1 MSRRDEVDLSG
12 RVGALRREFDQVFAR
27 PVRAA
32 DGQGIELLA
41 IRVAGDP
48 HALRLS
54 EIAGLFADRPVTP
67 VPGPMA
73 ELRGLA
79 NLRGQ
84 LVPVYDLR
92 LLLGRP
98 AAEPPRW
105 IALAAARPLAL
116 AFDDVDG
123 HVVAAPA
130 DLAAEVGA
138 RGPARQVVRMARGT
152 GLVLLAL
159 PALLDDL
166 ASRARRAG
174 ATKER

>member
-1 MSRRDEVDLSG
+1 MSPRDGAELDG
-12 RVGALRREFDQVFAR
+12 RVEALRREFDGAFAR
-27 PVRAA
+27 PIRAS
-32 DGQGIELLA
+32 DGEGIELLA
-41 IRVAGDP
+41 IRVAGDR

-73 ELRGLA
+73 ELCGLA
-79 NLRGQ
+79 NLRGA

-92 LLLGRP
+92 LLIGRP
-98 AAEPPRW
+98 AADPPRW

-116 AFDDVDG
+116 AFDHVDG
-123 HVVAAPA
+123 HVVASPA
-130 DLAAEVGA
+130 DVAAEAGA
-138 RGPARQVVRMARGT
+138 RGPARQVVRVARGT

-166 ASRARRAG
+166 ATRARRAG
-174 ATKER
+174 AIKER

>member
-1 MSRRDEVDLSG
+1 MDLSG
-12 RVGALRREFDQVFAR
+12 RAEALRREFDDGFAR
-27 PVRAA
+27 PIRAG

-79 NLRGQ
+79 NLRGE

-98 AAEPPRW
+98 AADAPRW
-105 IALAAARPLAL
+105 IALAAARRVGL

-123 HVVAAPA
+123 HVVAAPT
-130 DLAAEVGA
+130 DLATEAGVP
-138 RGPARQVVRMARGT
+138 GPARQVVRMARGT
-152 GLVLLAL
+152 GLVLLAI

>member
-1 MSRRDEVDLSG
+1 VDLSG
-12 RVGALRREFDQVFAR
+12 RVGALRREFDESFAR
-27 PVRAA
+27 PIRGG
-32 DGQGIELLA
+32 DGQGIQLLA
-41 IRVAGDP
+41 IRVAGDA

-84 LVPVYDLR
+84 LVPVYDLGM
-92 LLLGRP
+92 LLGHP
-98 AAEPPRW
+98 AAASPRW

-123 HVVAAPA
+123 HVVAVPA
-130 DLAAEVGA
+130 DVAAEAGA

-166 ASRARRAG
+166 ATRARRAG
-174 ATKER
+174 VTKER